1 MKNHRSKVIDNLSTR
16 IARKRGHQYFL
27 VRISRRFL
35 AGKHDLDD
43 YAETLEQALRDDIK
57 KFPRFED
64 SLLRLGYFAVF
75 CAFAIGTLAT
85 LLSYL

>member
-1 MKNHRSKVIDNLSTR
+1 MNNRQTIDNLSTR
-16 IARKRGHQYFL
+16 IAKRRGHQYWL

-35 AGKHDLDD
+35 SGNANTAD
-43 YAETLEQALRDDIK
+43 YADALEQCLRDDIK
-57 KFPRFED
+57 KFPKFED
-64 SLLRLGYFAVF
+64 NLLRLGYFAVF

>member
-1 MKNHRSKVIDNLSTR
+1 MNNRQIIDNLSTR
-16 IARKRGHQYFL
+16 IAKRRGHQYWL
-27 VRISRRFL
+27 VRIARRFL
-35 AGKHDLDD
+35 AGNANTAD
-43 YAETLEQALRDDIK
+43 YADTLEQALRDDIK
-57 KFPRFED
+57 KFPKFED